1 MKKPKTDGGKTSL
14 PGKLK
19 VERVNG
25 VPTVFPLKDDDSNP
39 DGMMQTVW
47 DKGPVKVQ
55 WDDFDTLKA
64 RVKSEWAALPKK
76 HDPVSDELKGEIKK
90 WIEDFDKN
98 YLTKL
103 DLSPVE
109 AK

>member
-25 VPTVFPLKDDDSNP
+25 VPTVFPLVDGDENP

-47 DKGPVKVQ
+47 DKGPVKVE
-55 WDDFDTLKA
+55 WEDFDTLRA
-64 RVKSEWAALPKK
+64 RVKREWVALPKVN
-76 HDPVSDELKGEIKK
+76 DPVSQPLKEEIRK
-90 WIEDFDKN
+90 WIEDYDQN

-103 DLSPVE
+103 AL
-109 AK
+109 

>member
-14 PGKLK
+14 PGKLR

-25 VPTVFPLKDDDSNP
+25 IPTVFPLRDGDENP

-47 DKGPVKVQ
+47 DKGPVNPK
-55 WDDFDTLKA
+55 WDDFDTLRE
-64 RVKSEWAALPKK
+64 RVKREWAALPKQ
-76 HDPVSDELKGEIKK
+76 HDPVSQELKDEIRK
-90 WIEDFDKN
+90 WIEEFDQN

-103 DLSPVE
+103 AL
-109 AK
+109 